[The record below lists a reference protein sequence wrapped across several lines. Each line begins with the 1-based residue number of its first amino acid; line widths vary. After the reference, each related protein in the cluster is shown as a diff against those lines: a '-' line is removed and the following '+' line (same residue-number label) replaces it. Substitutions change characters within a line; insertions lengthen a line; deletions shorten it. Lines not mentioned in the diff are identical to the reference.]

1 MASSLAISSTVT
13 DRRVLA
19 LGGVLTASFLFCYA
33 DVLVA
38 MVRQWW
44 EISFYSYAFLIPAIS
59 AYLVWL
65 RRDHV
70 WAVQLQPR
78 YLAGAVGVAAG
89 LLMLMIGRAAGVQAV
104 QQISLLITLP
114 GVILFLFGW
123 PVLKVLGAPIAFLG
137 FMIPVWDAV
146 TEPLHFPFQRLSAD
160 LGVWLLQ
167 VFGIPVYQ
175 NGIFIYLPNITLE
188 VAKSCSGVNY
198 LIAVLATS
206 ISLSTIVLHNVWKRI
221 GLVALAVTVSALAN
235 SLRVALIG
243 ALAYYDLSGDLH
255 GPYHTLHGMFT
266 SMIGYG
272 VIFVGLW
279 VLSRRQQPL
288 PINPSRG
295 LWQVEWPR
303 MGVAWTALAA
313 VLTAVG
319 ASAYVDRSRPVALSS
334 DEGQLSLVDRG
345 WVAREMP
352 VGDIVPF
359 ADVKRSLAYWNDAG
373 EEVRLKFWYFEK
385 QSQGKELIHAG
396 TPSLHNGAIRIKLW
410 SDGGKTVQVN
420 RKIVSEDG
428 KRRMVVFWYDLNG
441 RVLATPVQVK
451 IYTAID
457 AMIYGRTNGAFIWVE
472 RDLSQAEAEEIKQAS
487 DVLDQFVTQVFPRLG
502 RVLSTTSAAI

>member
-1 MASSLAISSTVT
+1 MASSLAIRSAVA
-13 DRRVLA
+13 DRRVLT
-19 LGGVLTASFLFCYA
+19 LGGMLTVSLLFCYA

-59 AYLVWL
+59 AYLVWV
-65 RRDHV
+65 RRDHL
-70 WAVQLQPR
+70 WAVRPHPS
-78 YLAGAVGVAAG
+78 YVAGAGGVAAG
-89 LLMLMIGRAAGVQAV
+89 LLALTIGRAAGVQVV

-123 PVLKVLGAPIAFLG
+123 PVLKVLGVPLAFLG
-137 FMIPVWDAV
+137 FMIPVWDAI

-160 LGVWLLQ
+160 LGVWLLN
-167 VFGIPVYQ
+167 VLGIPVYQ
-175 NGIFIYLPNITLE
+175 NGVFIYLPNITLE

-243 ALAYYDLSGDLH
+243 ALAYYNLSGDLH

-279 VLSRRQQPL
+279 VLSRGQQPL

-295 LWQVEWPR
+295 GWQLEWPR
-303 MGVAWTALAA
+303 VRVTWTALAA

-319 ASAYVDRSRPVALSS
+319 AFAYVDRSQAVALSS
-334 DEGQLSLVDRG
+334 DESLLSLADGG

-352 VGDIVPF
+352 VGNIVPS
-359 ADVKRSLAYWNDAG
+359 ADVKRSLAYRSETG

-396 TPSLHNGAIRIKLW
+396 TPSLHSGATPIKLRREEG
-410 SDGGKTVQVN
+410 STVEVN

-428 KRRMVVFWYDLNG
+428 KRRAVVFWYDLNG
-441 RVLATPVQVK
+441 RVLATPLQVK

-457 AMIYGRTNGAFIWVE
+457 AMIYGRTNGALIWVE
-472 RDLSQAEAEEIKQAS
+472 RDLSQAEAEEIKRATEM
-487 DVLDQFVTQVFPRLG
+487 LERFVAQVFPRLS
-502 RVLSTTSAAI
+502 RLLSNASSTI